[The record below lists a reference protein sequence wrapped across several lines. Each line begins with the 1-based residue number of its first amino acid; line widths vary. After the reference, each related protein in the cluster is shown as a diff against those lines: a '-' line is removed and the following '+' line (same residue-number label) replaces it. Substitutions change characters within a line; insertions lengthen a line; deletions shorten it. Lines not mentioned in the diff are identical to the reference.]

1 MPLVPYHRFRV
12 GQTVVAPTIS
22 GPSAMIPRGQHL
34 IVRLLPVSGRD
45 PQYRIRSSVDGHD
58 RVVKES
64 QIRLA
69 DQQPSIAEPPVR
81 TERDGRRYRK

>member
-1 MPLVPYHRFRV
+1 MRVVPSHRFKV

-69 DQQPSIAEPPVR
+69 DQQPSIAEPSVR

>member
-1 MPLVPYHRFRV
+1 MPAVPYHRFKV
-12 GQTVVAPTIS
+12 GQTVVAPITS
-22 GPSAMIPRGQHL
+22 GLSAMIPRGQHL

-45 PQYRIRSSVDGHD
+45 PQYRIRSNVDGLD
-58 RVVKES
+58 RVVTES

>member
-1 MPLVPYHRFRV
+1 MPIVPYHRFKV

-45 PQYRIRSSVDGHD
+45 PQYRIRSNVDGLD
-58 RVVKES
+58 RVVTES

-69 DQQPSIAEPPVR
+69 DQQPSIPEPP
-81 TERDGRRYRK
+81 TDRDGRRYR

>member
-1 MPLVPYHRFRV
+1 MPIVPYHRFKV
-12 GQTVVAPTIS
+12 GQTVVAPIIS
-22 GPSAMIPRGQHL
+22 GPSA

-45 PQYRIRSSVDGHD
+45 PQYQIRSSVDCHD
-58 RVVKES
+58 RVVTES

-81 TERDGRRYRK
+81 TERVGRRYRE